1 LLVDFLKIISV
12 DINGLQNIEIIY
24 NIIDKEDKEYFETED
39 VMQILSSLS
48 EYMLSEL
55 EDDKELI
62 LLEKFEKDKKDN
74 ILNYLFEGRKIEKI
88 HKKDFLENYLSNP
101 GVELFRIKIFET
113 YDYIKYKLV
122 NKNTF
127 TGDIINS
134 IYRNNNDL
142 IKRISSFDFGIIMRD
157 SSKMGSSIGDNC
169 KEIEKINEIITN
181 IDKQYSKLPF

>member
-1 LLVDFLKIISV
+1 MLVDFLKIISV

-48 EYMLSEL
+48 EYMLSE
-55 EDDKELI
+55 ENDDKELI

-101 GVELFRIKIFET
+101 GVELFRMKIFET
-113 YDYIKYKLV
+113 YDYIKYKLG

-127 TGDIINS
+127 TGDIINA
-134 IYRNNNDL
+134 IYSNNNDL
-142 IKRISSFDFGIIMRD
+142 IKRVSFDFGIIMRD
-157 SSKMGSSIGDNC
+157 SSKMGSIIGDNY
-169 KEIEKINEIITN
+169 KEIEKINEKITN
-181 IDKQYSKLPF
+181 IDKQYSKLPI